1 MQLDKSKKVI
11 VIGALVL
18 VIALVVLTWYFYS
31 RGVSNSEDVVKI
43 EITNCSSIEPAFLS
57 VQKDKPIYLVNR
69 DSKEHVIKIAG
80 NELSIGAGEEKILG
94 AEFTYGAGTYAYDCN
109 STINAGQIQIV
120 TPEQDLKGAEQTFK
134 EMYDS
139 LPKEL
144 RDCVKKMLSS
154 NFEKVYNGQEG
165 FVLGPKDQEAMNSCL
180 ESPQQTPQQ

>member
-80 NELSIGAGEEKILG
+80 NELSIGAGEEKILS
-94 AEFTYGAGTYAYDCN
+94 AEFTYGAGTYAYDCDDMA
-109 STINAGQIQIV
+109 NAGQIQIV
-120 TPEQDLKGAEQTFK
+120 APEQEKGTEQTFK

-180 ESPQQTPQQ
+180 ESPQQTSQQ